1 MVNHISVLGW
11 VLIIFTVLL
20 IISLFVSLFSRSKGK
35 GRNANW
41 INALKKA
48 GDTLRDPFAGENRK
62 MQELS
67 EKVAS
72 IKQTTLSN
80 HQHNNGNHETGV
92 KNEH

>member
-20 IISLFVSLFSRSKGK
+20 IISLFVSLFSRSKEK
-35 GRNANW
+35 GQNANW
-41 INALKKA
+41 INAVKKA
-48 GDTLRDPFAGENRK
+48 GETLHDPFASENRK

-72 IKQTTLSN
+72 IRQTTLSN
-80 HQHNNGNHETGV
+80 NQPNNGNHETGV
-92 KNEH
+92 KK